1 MTEPGWHINLTA
13 CFAPFL
19 VATFQLIRLINTNFI
34 QRGGTNQYNQQTLI
48 LPVSED
54 LRCESQGFPQSTEGA
69 VDDFADLA
77 LTDDDPHSWPHRTED
92 FKKKKIG
99 HLHGNLIQ
107 RGNWRFAGEIIVDA

>member
-1 MTEPGWHINLTA
+1 MTEPGWHINLSA
-13 CFAPFL
+13 GFAPFL
-19 VATFQLIRLINTNFI
+19 VATFQLIRLIKREE
-34 QRGGTNQYNQQTLI
+34 RGGTNQYNQQTLI

-92 FKKKKIG
+92 LANRTFAWKS
-99 HLHGNLIQ
+99 NP
-107 RGNWRFAGEIIVDA
+107 AGELAICW